1 MTQTQ
6 EAKRK
11 RPDYVVDKDGFKV
24 EVRSKRGPNPF
35 TKGNGLYSE
44 VDVFRD
50 GEKVGEFDY
59 PRAMSYGYAVS
70 WAAEAIDVVKRRL
83 NVPKS
88 PQEEAQELVQEAVPR
103 MLARLDHQSHKH
115 NRPGVWRAN
124 WLDGTWNWEK
134 HKPAMR
140 IDLAE
145 LELAIEHG
153 ATPEDIWDKATD
165 VANMALIAAQCAIT
179 TRFLTEE
186 QHKEELENVRREEV

>member
-11 RPDYVVDKDGFKV
+11 RPDYVLDRDGFKV
-24 EVRSKRGPNPF
+24 ELRTRRGPNPF
-35 TKGNGLYSE
+35 SRGNGFYSE

-59 PRAMSYGYAVS
+59 PWVHAYGDAVAFS
-70 WAAEAIDVVKRRL
+70 EEALDTVKRRL
-83 NVPKS
+83 KVPKS
-88 PQEEAQELVQEAVPR
+88 PQDEAQELVQEAVPR
-103 MLARLDHQSHKH
+103 MLARLDHQAHKH

-124 WLDGTWNWEK
+124 WLDGTWNWDK

-153 ATPEDIWDKATD
+153 ATSEDIWDKATD
-165 VANMALIAAQCAIT
+165 VANMALIAAQSVIATRSLT
-179 TRFLTEE
+179 TE
-186 QHKEELENVRREEV
+186 QYKEELENVRRED